1 MYIYKEKQTKSDA
14 VHKPDWCVVATDE
27 NGQEPITA
35 KVLQSVRYP
44 KAVAIAISDSLNRNN
59 KLTLVDLV

>member
-1 MYIYKEKQTKSDA
+1 MLKTKTMVEPQWA
-14 VHKPDWCVVATDE
+14 VTATDE
-27 NGQEPITA
+27 NGQETIIA
-35 KVLQSVRYP
+35 KVPHWIKYP